1 MKEEVVYPEAQLEA
15 LGVDLERLR
24 TLQAISSVARSL
36 GSKGAATFAREA
48 SRGRPPTP
56 AAAAT
61 KPEDLDLQQISRI
74 AWPPDLDLQQ
84 EAHHSVLELRGQSV
98 AVHGHA

>member
-24 TLQAISSVARSL
+24 ALQAISSVARSL
-36 GSKGAATFAREA
+36 GNKAAATFAQEA

-56 AAAAT
+56 AAAT
-61 KPEDLDLQQISRI
+61 RPEDLDLQQISRI
-74 AWPPDLDLQQ
+74 ARPPDLDLQQ
-84 EAHHSVLELRGQSV
+84 EAHHSVLELRGQSF
-98 AVHGHA
+98 AVHGHP